1 MTATISDQS
10 YNIHSP
16 NGSMLNIR
24 LEQNRRHIE
33 ANRESTVF
41 VEVEISPDQSTQIA
55 QKTHH
60 ICLVIDCSG
69 SMDIDGK
76 IDQAKNAAIELVR
89 GLPSTDIVSIVAFDD
104 DVHVILDPKPASER
118 QYIENMIQSI
128 TTGYATA
135 MHAGISKGFD
145 LLQQTHSLSSSNT
158 INRLVIIT
166 DGLANVEPK
175 EPEDFIELTKEIRKS
190 GITSSTMGIGDDY
203 DEQLLKSV
211 SEFGGGSWDHIVNA
225 SDLAK
230 VVNDQATQM
239 QHTIVTNPQLRI
251 TLMPAAELTEANAS
265 KPIMMPID
273 DLKTTGNVTI
283 IGLKDIITNEP
294 HALHFKIKVPAGE
307 GENIPFL
314 TAEILEGSNVI
325 AGPDTVEISYTHD
338 RNLCNIENDLTKWS
352 FFGAEATVQ
361 NSKYIATGDLDAKK
375 RSDTIMNFLE
385 SSKKLEEGTLAH
397 DTVAHAEKI
406 HDIIKPDLTESE
418 KKKLLHST
426 TVMEDTMTE
435 KLDEAIN
442 ELKDSDEDK
451 KE

>member
-128 TTGYATA
+128 RTGRATA

-158 INRLVIIT
+158 ISRLVVIT

-175 EPEDFIELTKEIRKS
+175 EPEDFIELTKEIRES
-190 GITSSTMGIGDDY
+190 GVTSSTMGIGDDY

-325 AGPDTVEISYTHD
+325 AGPDTVEISYTND
-338 RNLCNIENDLTKWS
+338 RNLCNIENINTKWS

-426 TVMEDTMTE
+426 TVMEDTMTK

>member
-1 MTATISDQS
+1 
-10 YNIHSP
+10 
-16 NGSMLNIR
+16 
-24 LEQNRRHIE
+24 
-33 ANRESTVF
+33 
-41 VEVEISPDQSTQIA
+41 
-55 QKTHH
+55 
-60 ICLVIDCSG
+60 
-69 SMDIDGK
+69 
-76 IDQAKNAAIELVR
+76 
-89 GLPSTDIVSIVAFDD
+89 
-104 DVHVILDPKPASER
+104 
-118 QYIENMIQSI
+118 
-128 TTGYATA
+128 
-135 MHAGISKGFD
+135 
-145 LLQQTHSLSSSNT
+145 
-158 INRLVIIT
+158 
-166 DGLANVEPK
+166 
-175 EPEDFIELTKEIRKS
+175 
-190 GITSSTMGIGDDY
+190 MGIGDDY
-203 DEQLLKSV
+203 GEQILKSV

-325 AGPDTVEISYTHD
+325 AGPDTVEISYTND

-397 DTVAHAEKI
+397 ATVAHAEKI
-406 HDIIKPDLTESE
+406 HDIVKPDLTESE

>member
-55 QKTHH
+55 QKNHH

-69 SMDIDGK
+69 SMEDDMK
-76 IDQAKNAAIELVR
+76 IEQAKNAAIKLVR
-89 GLPSTDIVSIVAFDD
+89 GLPSTDTVSIVAFDD

-118 QYIENMIQSI
+118 QYIENMIHSI

-145 LLQQTHSLSSSNT
+145 LVQQSHTLSSSNT
-158 INRLVIIT
+158 INRLVVIT

-175 EPEDFIELTKEIRKS
+175 EPEDFIELAKEIRKS
-190 GITSSTMGIGDDY
+190 GTTTSTMGIGDDY
-203 DEQLLKSV
+203 GEQLLKSV

-225 SDLAK
+225 SDLSK

-239 QHTIVTNPQLRI
+239 QQTVVTNPQLRI
-251 TLMPAAELTEANAS
+251 TLMDTAELLEANAS
-265 KPIMMPID
+265 KPKVMPID

-283 IGLKDIITNEP
+283 IGLKDIIRNEP
-294 HALHFKIKVPAGE
+294 HALHFKIKVTAGE

-314 TAEILEGSNVI
+314 TAEILEGSNAV
-325 AGPDTVEISYTHD
+325 AGPDTIEISYTND
-338 RNLCNIENDLTKWS
+338 RKLSNIENKNIFSS
-352 FFGAEATVQ
+352 FLGTEATIL
-361 NSKYIATGDLDAKK
+361 NGKALDGDSDAGK
-375 RSDTIMNFLE
+375 RADTIMNTLE

-406 HDIIKPDLTESE
+406 HGKIVPDLTKSD

-442 ELKDSDEDK
+442 DLKNSEEDE

>member
-10 YNIHSP
+10 YSLRSP
-16 NGSMLNIR
+16 TGSMLNLR
-24 LEQNRRHIE
+24 LEQSRRHIE

-55 QKTHH
+55 QKNHH

-69 SMDIDGK
+69 SMEDDMK
-76 IDQAKNAAIELVR
+76 IEQAKNAAIKLVR
-89 GLPSTDIVSIVAFDD
+89 GLPSTDTVSIVAFDD

-118 QYIENMIQSI
+118 QYIENMIHSI

-145 LLQQTHSLSSSNT
+145 LVQQSHTLSSSNT
-158 INRLVIIT
+158 INRLVVIT
-166 DGLANVEPK
+166 DGLANVEPC
-175 EPEDFIELTKEIRKS
+175 EDEDFIQLAKEIRKS
-190 GITSSTMGIGDDY
+190 GITTSTMGIGDDY
-203 DEQLLKSV
+203 NEQILKSV

-225 SDLAK
+225 SDLSK

-239 QHTIVTNPQLRI
+239 QQTIVTNPQLRI
-251 TLMPAAELTEANAS
+251 TLMDTAELLEANAS
-265 KPIMMPID
+265 KPKVMPID

-283 IGLKDIITNEP
+283 IGLKDIIRNEP
-294 HALHFKIKVPAGE
+294 HALHFKIKVNAGE

-314 TAEILEGSNVI
+314 TAEILEGSNVV
-325 AGPDTVEISYTHD
+325 AGPDTIEISYTND
-338 RNLCNIENDLTKWS
+338 RKLYNIENKNIFWS
-352 FFGAEATVQ
+352 FLGTEATIL
-361 NSKYIATGDLDAKK
+361 NGKTLDGDSDAGK
-375 RSDTIMNFLE
+375 RADTIMNTLE

-406 HDIIKPDLTESE
+406 HGKIVPNLTASE

-442 ELKDSDEDK
+442 DLKNSEEDE

>member
-10 YNIHSP
+10 YSLRSP
-16 NGSMLNIR
+16 TGSMLNLR
-24 LEQNRRHIE
+24 LEQSRRHIE

-41 VEVEISPDQSTQIA
+41 VQVEISPDQSTQIA
-55 QKTHH
+55 QKNHH

-69 SMDIDGK
+69 SMEDDMK
-76 IDQAKNAAIELVR
+76 IEQAKNAAIKLVR
-89 GLPSTDIVSIVAFDD
+89 GLPSTDTVSIVAFDD

-118 QYIENMIQSI
+118 QYIENMIHSI

-145 LLQQTHSLSSSNT
+145 LVQQGRSLSSSNT
-158 INRLVIIT
+158 INRLVVIT
-166 DGLANVEPK
+166 DGLANVEPC
-175 EPEDFIELTKEIRKS
+175 EDEDFIQLAKEIRKS
-190 GITSSTMGIGDDY
+190 GITTSTMGIGDDY
-203 DEQLLKSV
+203 GEQLLKSV

-225 SDLAK
+225 SDLSK

-239 QHTIVTNPQLRI
+239 QQTIVTNPQLRI
-251 TLMPAAELTEANAS
+251 TLMDTAELLEANAS
-265 KPIMMPID
+265 KPKVMPID

-283 IGLKDIITNEP
+283 IGLKDIIRNEP
-294 HALHFKIKVPAGE
+294 HGLHFKIKVPAGE
-307 GENIPFL
+307 EENIPFL
-314 TAEILEGSNVI
+314 TAEILEGSNVV
-325 AGPDTVEISYTHD
+325 AGPDTIEISYTND
-338 RNLCNIENDLTKWS
+338 RNLYNIENKNVFWS
-352 FFGAEATVQ
+352 FLGTEATIL
-361 NSKYIATGDLDAKK
+361 NGKTLEGDSDAGK
-375 RSDTIMNFLE
+375 RADTIMNTLE

-406 HDIIKPDLTESE
+406 HGKIVPDLTASE

-442 ELKDSDEDK
+442 DLKNSEEDE